1 MKTLKLIFFSSAIF
15 VLSATM
21 VAQPKP
27 WVVPANFKS
36 MKNPVAKG
44 DAGNKSGMA
53 LYNKHCASCHGKV
66 GLGDGVKARALKE
79 FPGDF
84 SKAAYHDQTDGDHFY
99 KTKFGRGEMPKYE
112 GKVSCQIIS
121 TSGTVCKTFQV
132 SDMENGSQLN
142 VNDLQSGYYLIKLIG
157 ENSVYTRS
165 FIKM

>member
-1 MKTLKLIFFSSAIF
+1 MKTMKLFFVSAA
-15 VLSATM
+15 VLMLSATL

-44 DAGNKSGMA
+44 DASTKSG
-53 LYNKHCASCHGKV
+53 LTIYTKNCSSCHGKA

-84 SKAAYHDQTDGDHFY
+84 SKAEYQGQADGDHFY

-112 GKVSCQIIS
+112 GKLSDDDIWN
-121 TSGTVCKTFQV
+121 TVNYMRTF
-132 SDMENGSQLN
+132 
-142 VNDLQSGYYLIKLIG
+142 K
-157 ENSVYTRS
+157 
-165 FIKM
+165 K

>member
-1 MKTLKLIFFSSAIF
+1 MKTMKLFFVSAA
-15 VLSATM
+15 VLMLSATY

-44 DAGNKSGMA
+44 DASTKAGLTIYTKNCS
-53 LYNKHCASCHGKV
+53 SCHGKA

-84 SKAAYHDQTDGDHFY
+84 SKAEYQGQADGDHFY

-112 GKVSCQIIS
+112 GKLSDDDIWN
-121 TSGTVCKTFQV
+121 TVNYMRTF
-132 SDMENGSQLN
+132 
-142 VNDLQSGYYLIKLIG
+142 K
-157 ENSVYTRS
+157 
-165 FIKM
+165 K